1 MVTYKNPELLWL
13 LLLVVPMA
21 AYYIYRMFRGGVA
34 ITISTTA
41 PLRNS
46 PKTVLYYLRHIP
58 FLLFL
63 AAFCLVVISVA
74 RPQST
79 STTSSSTTEG
89 IDVVVALDISS
100 SMLARDFTPDR
111 FSAAKEI
118 SSRFILDRPNDR
130 IGLAVF
136 AGEAYTQSPLTSDHR
151 TLVNLLSQVEMGLI
165 EDGTAIGTGLATAV
179 NRLRHSDS
187 PSKVVVLLTDGVN
200 NSGQIDPL
208 TAAELAKEFG
218 IRVYTIGVGTEGMAP
233 YPAIDMWGDVVY
245 QQAKVEIDE
254 ELLGQISEMTGG
266 QYFRATDNASLESIY
281 GEINQLEKVKIE
293 VENRVDYQEHFLLY
307 LSIALGLLLLMMLF
321 NLFILRKIP

>member
-13 LLLVVPMA
+13 LLLVVPMV

-34 ITISTTA
+34 ITVSTTT
-41 PLRNS
+41 PLKNS
-46 PKTVLYYLRHIP
+46 PKTPLYYLRHIP

-63 AAFCLVVISVA
+63 GAFSFVVISVA

-89 IDVVVALDISS
+89 IDVVMALDISS

-118 SSRFILDRPNDR
+118 TSRFMLDRPNDR
-130 IGLAVF
+130 IGLVVF
-136 AGEAYTQSPLTSDHR
+136 AGEAYTQSPLTTDHR

-165 EDGTAIGTGLATAV
+165 TDGTAIGTGLATAV
-179 NRLRHSDS
+179 NRLRHSAS

-218 IRVYTIGVGTEGMAP
+218 IRVYTVGVGTEGMAP

-254 ELLGQISEMTGG
+254 ELLTQISEMTGG

-281 GEINQLEKVKIE
+281 EEINQLEKVKIE
-293 VENRVDYQEHFLLY
+293 VENRVDYEEHFTFYLL
-307 LSIALGLLLLMMLF
+307 IALGLLLLMMIF